1 MQEHKIWLL
10 LYLYETCTS
19 ISSSSSEID
28 KDEFQ
33 EMESS
38 DILSEGGSGPDN
50 NINVV

>member
-1 MQEHKIWLL
+1 MQEHKIGLL
-10 LYLYETCTS
+10 LCLCKTHTS

-38 DILSEGGSGPDN
+38 IILSEGGSDPDN